1 MSAPPTVLVLDDGEL
16 EDIHRLLQEID
27 VPCARVRGS
36 AIVQGTPAPK
46 DLLIATPRRIDAVA
60 ATIADAVSPP
70 IRVMVVQEDSN
81 ALRAQL
87 RRSGFDYLVRRPVH
101 ADALRLL
108 LMHCLYK
115 GEERRREPRVA
126 AGFEIAYRTGLLTR
140 RATLL
145 DLSVH
150 GCRLRS
156 KTRAEPGKRIKLQIP
171 EALDAGDPLSVAGR
185 IVRSD
190 AIPAGDAFA
199 LGVAF
204 GQLDTS
210 TRQALEILIEDLA
223 HGPATLRGGVQGVPV
238 GRERPE
244 PPPELPPAAIAP
256 QQPAPPPRRAAEPA
270 AEQTRAPAPTAGA
283 AEPTGRERRAHRRAS
298 YAQTI
303 PAFGNRA
310 LRVLV
315 GRDLSVAGMRIES
328 QPELEL
334 GDRLHLA
341 IYGEAG
347 QEPMLVWGQVHRDD
361 GQRGHVILFDPLDAS
376 IAARLEAMVASLPA
390 VESLHDSESQAM
402 GTVLTEIVDRGRADG

>member
-223 HGPATLRGGVQGVPV
+223 HGPATLRSGSSGVQRSCKPS
-238 GRERPE
+238 EE
-244 PPPELPPAAIAP
+244 AP
-256 QQPAPPPRRAAEPA
+256 DAEPAPPPPLRAVEA
-270 AEQTRAPAPTAGA
+270 TAPASDASATTRDAGPRPA
-283 AEPTGRERRAHRRAS
+283 PSGRERRVHRRAS
-298 YAQTI
+298 YAQTV

-315 GRDLSVAGMRIES
+315 GRDLSAAGMRIEA
-328 QPELEL
+328 QPELEI

-347 QEPMLVWGQVHRDD
+347 EEPMLVWGRVGRDD
-361 GQRGHVILFDPLDAS
+361 GRRGHVILFDPLDSA
-376 IAARLEAMVASLPA
+376 IAARLEAMIASLPS
-390 VESLHDSESQAM
+390 VESLHDSESDAM
-402 GTVLTEIVDRGRADG
+402 GTVLSEIIDRGDSSR